1 MNVRP
6 DSEEKKKMRMSLLT
20 RAAAVT
26 AITATTALAVTSTV
40 SAAPNPVKPVLP
52 AKPDTS
58 LSIRVSKGVVKPGD
72 TVRIAGVLKGE
83 KSGIAGK
90 TVRLDVAAIGGKFV
104 VVGRSATNKAGGV
117 AFVVTPKV
125 TERYKL
131 VFKGA
136 KRLAPAH
143 SAVVTIRV
151 SFKMA

>member
-1 MNVRP
+1 
-6 DSEEKKKMRMSLLT
+6 MRMSLLT

-40 SAAPNPVKPVLP
+40 SAAPNPVKPIP

-58 LSIRVSKGVVKPGD
+58 LSIRVSKGMVKPGD

-104 VVGRSATNKAGGV
+104 MVGRSTTNKAGGV
-117 AFVVTPKV
+117 AFVVTPKT

-136 KRLAPAH
+136 KKLAPAH